1 MIIKII
7 INKLKVKYNLVIL
20 RGVTLSSIF
29 VTNVNNINIKVGK
42 TNLNNICNYYDYT
55 IVQEQRNLLHI
66 AYWQRCQ
73 DLNDDNRLLSYI
85 NHPILEN
92 KLSCSEINNVIYS
105 TQNNLSHSLY
115 NSSDI
120 QSVDGIYNVLVHL

>member
-55 IVQEQRNLLHI
+55 IVKEQRNLLHI

-92 KLSCSEINNVIYS
+92 KLSRSEINNVIYS